1 MLESKKETESKP
13 SQVENLYHCL
23 KFMVEKNMIDT
34 YGFFNHIEKSLKE
47 NFKST
52 AIILF
57 YIADEKGLNKPE
69 WVAPVIQHIAE
80 AKHIHSSQRISFYK
94 GLIKLNRWKLAV
106 SFLNYKTN
114 LPLRTVIFN
123 SIYWAIHDKNTKCLR
138 ELPRQGNV
146 ANRLRGYLKL
156 DPKSWRHTLSD
167 NTKYKLSTLMSSCYW
182 KKIKYEKLSIYSLI
196 NNHDA
201 FMRHD
206 TARFKHYLHDAG
218 TKGMEIVQSV
228 LFPKQKQILQLPEIF
243 SNYNK
248 YYIKLEQKGNKH
260 GEVTRNSSRTG
271 SFKKADRTKTGFT
284 QRVSPAEI
292 QRRDASDSSN
302 EGLHNSS
309 TVS

>member
-1 MLESKKETESKP
+1 MSENKQEMELKP
-13 SQVENLYHCL
+13 SQVESLYFCL
-23 KFMVEKNMIDT
+23 KSMVEKNMIDT
-34 YGFFNHIEKSLKE
+34 YHYFNHVEKSLKE

-52 AIILF
+52 AIILY

-69 WVAPVIQHIAE
+69 WVAPIIQYIAE
-80 AKHIHSSQRISFYK
+80 AKHVHSNQRISFYK
-94 GLIKLNRWKLAV
+94 GLTKLNRWKLAV
-106 SFLNYKTN
+106 SFLDYKTN
-114 LPLRTVIFN
+114 LLLRTAIFN

-167 NTKYKLSTLMSSCYW
+167 NTKFKLSTLMSGCHW
-182 KKIKYEKLSIYSLI
+182 KKIKYEKLSVYSLI

-206 TARFKHYLHDAG
+206 TIRFKHYLHDAG

-228 LFPKQKQILQLPEIF
+228 LFPEKKQILQLPEIF

-248 YYIKLEQKGNKH
+248 YYIKLEQKGNKN
-260 GEVTRNSSRTG
+260 GAVTRNSGRAG
-271 SFKKADRTKTGFT
+271 SFKKADRTKTGFAKRMSST
-284 QRVSPAEI
+284 EVQGRNV
-292 QRRDASDSSN
+292 SDSSN
-302 EGLHNSS
+302 EELHSSS
-309 TVS
+309 TIS